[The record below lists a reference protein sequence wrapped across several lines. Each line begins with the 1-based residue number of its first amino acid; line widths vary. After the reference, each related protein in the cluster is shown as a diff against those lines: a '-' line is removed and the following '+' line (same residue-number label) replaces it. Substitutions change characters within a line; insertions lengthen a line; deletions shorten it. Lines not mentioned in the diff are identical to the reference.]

1 MSESASTVP
10 TRAALTDRTVQ
21 SIRPPE
27 RGVID
32 VGDAR
37 TAGLAL
43 RVTAEGT
50 KIWSIRYRPKGKP
63 QRRATLGHYP
73 VMSLAKARTEAAQYT
88 AAAKLGRDLAAERDA
103 EHLADQT
110 QRRTLRDVL
119 TAYVAEHCK
128 LSQRSWKETERVFDL
143 HLAHTALADKPLAEI
158 KRGDIQDLQRGLIQ
172 RGYKA
177 QTNRVL
183 TQVKAALNWAVDQ
196 EWIDANPAAR
206 VKRQSALEVPRDRVL
221 SPSEL
226 RALWIASDTLSE
238 PSRTLVKM
246 LMLTGQR
253 GDEVRGMRW
262 DELDRSNSLWII
274 PAERSKTKRSHLVPL
289 PRDVAA
295 LLAALPRLGPFVFT
309 VTGVKPYA
317 GQVRLKRILD
327 RDAKTAEW
335 PSWVFHDFRRTAG
348 TVMAQ
353 LGVGDRMIARVL
365 GHAQEGVTEKHYNRY
380 RYLEEQRA
388 ALQRLCTFIFDL
400 VAPKG

>member
-1 MSESASTVP
+1 
-10 TRAALTDRTVQ
+10 
-21 SIRPPE
+21 
-27 RGVID
+27 
-32 VGDAR
+32 
-37 TAGLAL
+37 
-43 RVTAEGT
+43 
-50 KIWSIRYRPKGKP
+50 
-63 QRRATLGHYP
+63 
-73 VMSLAKARTEAAQYT
+73 MSLAKARTEAAQYT
-88 AAAKLGRDLAAERDA
+88 AAAKLGRDLATERDA

-128 LSQRSWKETERVFDL
+128 VSQRSWRETERLFDL
-143 HLAHTALADKPLAEI
+143 HVAQTALAAKPLAEI
-158 KRGDIQDLQRGLIQ
+158 KRGDIQELQRGLIQ
-172 RGYKA
+172 RGFKA

-183 TQVKAALNWAVDQ
+183 TQVKAALNWAVDL

-206 VKRQSALEVPRDRVL
+206 VKRQSALETPRDRVL

-226 RALWIASDTLSE
+226 KSLWMASDTLSE

-262 DELDRSNSLWII
+262 DEIDRTNSLWII

-295 LLAALPRLGPFVFT
+295 MLAALPRLGPFVFT
-309 VTGVKPYA
+309 ITGSKPYA

-327 RDAKTAEW
+327 REAKAAEW
-335 PSWVFHDFRRTAG
+335 PSWVFHDFRRTAS

-353 LGVGDRMIARVL
+353 LGVEDRMIARVL

-388 ALQRLCTFIFDL
+388 ALQRLYDFVTRL